1 MRLAVVLP
9 RNMHYAP
16 DRATSIDLCARDF
29 VLHSRFHDGISVIG
43 RTVKWPYSDV
53 PFIGVENINDSFG
66 PLSFTRMRSAIES
79 VQPDLILVHQYP
91 PAAARIAAG
100 FPAIPVILQRHNLQP
115 KRRLVHRL
123 WRDRFY
129 RRLAGV
135 IFVSEAARASYTGRA
150 PSAVVYNGI
159 DTRTFTPAET
169 KDPFVL
175 FAGRAVPEK
184 GVEPFAE
191 AVAAA
196 LRDRPGWRAV
206 LALGGGK
213 AAEATVAQVR
223 EHLAPLGKRAYLFAD
238 LPHEEVMN
246 LFARAAI
253 CVVPSVWA
261 EPFGRTALEAMT
273 CGAAVITS
281 GRGGLA
287 EVVGDT
293 AIVTKTVEPADFA
306 RAINGLIDNS
316 DLRRRLQAAGRER
329 ARAFFDIRTV
339 TGGFDDLLANVGRAN
354 WAGRVPAAIRVP

>member
-1 MRLAVVLP
+1 M
-9 RNMHYAP
+9 
-16 DRATSIDLCARDF
+16 
-29 VLHSRFHDGISVIG
+29 
-43 RTVKWPYSDV
+43 
-53 PFIGVENINDSFG
+53 SF
-66 PLSFTRMRSAIES
+66 SRMRSAIER
-79 VQPDLILVHQYP
+79 VKPDLILVHQYP

-115 KRRLVHRL
+115 KRWLGHRL

-129 RRLAGV
+129 RKLAGV

-159 DTRTFTPAET
+159 DTHAFTPAEI
-169 KDPFVL
+169 KDPVVL

-213 AAEATVAQVR
+213 AAEATVARVR
-223 EHLAPLGKRAYLFAD
+223 DHLRPLGDRAEILTD
-238 LPHEEVMN
+238 LPHEEVMT

-287 EVVGDT
+287 EVAGDT
-293 AIVTKTVEPADFA
+293 AIVTNSVAPADFA
-306 RAINGLIDNS
+306 AAITRLIDN
-316 DLRRRLQAAGRER
+316 DDERRRLQVAGRER
-329 ARAFFDIRTV
+329 AGKFFDIRIV
-339 TGGFDDLLANVGRAN
+339 TGGFDDLLADVGHAN
-354 WAGRVPAAIRVP
+354 WADRVPAAIRVP